1 MSYSIKLTILGMELQ
16 FDAADQKDLWR
27 QVSLFQALPEVCP
40 IDDTPTRLNYRYV
53 DENDFF
59 AVVNSGPFPF
69 KYPLGQYKKGGDLF
83 AKNAWVIWD
92 VEQQREVTL
101 WEDGRLTP
109 AGERYRID
117 SIRRTAKAPA
127 ALAPAQGQPAPE
139 AAQIAVAGRQAPNAV
154 FIPPAPEQASQA
166 VAQQATVQVGNQAS
180 ASAPDNPFIAP
191 DAGAR
196 SEEREPYILSIFAVA
211 KSVYGPKSAGGE
223 LLKIASAIT
232 DRTIKGLME
241 LDYDDLRKVDAIV
254 KLDQTGFKRHAKP
267 ADWYKELAGL
277 LPKGKTVY
285 QLTTS
290 EIDRI
295 HSRLDVK

>member
-1 MSYSIKLTILGMELQ
+1 MPYNIKLTILGMELQ

-53 DENDFF
+53 EENDFF

-92 VEQQREVTL
+92 VDQQKEITL

-117 SIRRTAKAPA
+117 SIRRTAKAPVT
-127 ALAPAQGQPAPE
+127 LAPAQGQPAPE
-139 AAQIAVAGRQAPNAV
+139 VTQAAVAGRQAPNAV
-154 FIPPAPEQASQA
+154 FAPSVPEQAPQA
-166 VAQQATVQVGNQAS
+166 ATQQATVQPGNQGRVA
-180 ASAPDNPFIAP
+180 APDNPFTAP
-191 DAGAR
+191 DAGAHA
-196 SEEREPYILSIFAVA
+196 EEREPYIMAIFAVA
-211 KSVYGPKSAGGE
+211 KGIYGTKAAGAE

-232 DRTIKGLME
+232 DRAIKGLME
-241 LDYDDLRKVDAIV
+241 LNYVELCKVDAIV
-254 KLDQTGFKRHAKP
+254 KLDQTGFKRHPKP

-277 LPKGKTVY
+277 LPKGKSIY